1 MVPHK
6 KEGMIMNYLVW
17 QIRLLLVLASIGAF
31 TFVVR
36 YIRKSRVKIEHTL
49 FWLFMS
55 VLMLVMSIFPQ
66 IPYWLSNILGIESPA
81 NFVFLFLIALLL
93 INQFF
98 MTMRLSHLEIRVQ
111 ELAQAAAIEKRKNQD
126 NAADDT
132 AQV

>member
-1 MVPHK
+1 M
-6 KEGMIMNYLVW
+6 EYLVW
-17 QIRLLLVLASIGAF
+17 QIRLLLVLGSIGAF

-36 YIRKSRVKIEHTL
+36 RIRKSRVKIEHTL

-55 VLMLVMSIFPQ
+55 ILMLVMSIFPQ
-66 IPYWLSNILGIESPA
+66 IPYWLSGILGIESPA

-98 MTMRLSHLEIRVQ
+98 LTMRLSSLEIRVQ

-126 NAADDT
+126 KTANDA